1 MRHTRH
7 TKARARHAERRAL
20 GAIALACYS
29 ATLAAMLGAGY
40 ALLALAL
47 EAVELQ
53 SLSALARSG
62 F

>member
-7 TKARARHAERRAL
+7 TEQRAL

-47 EAVELQ
+47 KAVELQ

>member
-7 TKARARHAERRAL
+7 TEQRAL
-20 GAIALACYS
+20 GAFALACYP
-29 ATLAAMLGAGY
+29 ATPAALLGAGH

-47 EAVELQ
+47 RAVELQ
-53 SLSALARSG
+53 GIVTLTRNG